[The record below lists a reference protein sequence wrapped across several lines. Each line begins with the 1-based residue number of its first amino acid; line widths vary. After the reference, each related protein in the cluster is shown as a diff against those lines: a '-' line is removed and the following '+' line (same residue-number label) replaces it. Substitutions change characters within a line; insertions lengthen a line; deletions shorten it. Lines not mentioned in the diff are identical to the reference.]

1 MIKTS
6 KRNKIFLPVI
16 GFVEPEELKPLVLVV
31 VNIDTYFIYEKLPP
45 EYDSRVSV
53 MELDAKP
60 TEKYSDIG
68 GVDKQIQELEE
79 SIVFPIEKNIFFKL

>member
-1 MIKTS
+1 M
-6 KRNKIFLPVI
+6 
-16 GFVEPEELKPLVLVV
+16 
-31 VNIDTYFIYEKLPP
+31 VNIDTYLIYEKLPP

-68 GVDKQIQELEE
+68 GVDK
-79 SIVFPIEKNIFFKL
+79 